1 MTKRRRQRLWF
12 MGGMFTCLAAGTLVL
27 TLVFR
32 DNIVFFYTP
41 SECMTKAK
49 VGETLRVG
57 GLVQAGSIIH
67 QTKGTIPHV
76 TFELGDGAH
85 TITVIY
91 EGILPDLFRPGQG
104 AVVEGRFEAE
114 PARLFRA
121 SVVLAKHDE
130 TYRPPK
136 GDTPLDADRLGKSLA
151 RGNA

>member
-12 MGGMFTCLAAGTLVL
+12 MGGMFTCLAAAALVL

-49 VGETLRVG
+49 VGQTLRVG
-57 GLVQAGSIIH
+57 GLVQAGTIIH
-67 QTKGTIPHV
+67 QTNGTTPQV
-76 TFELGDGAH
+76 TFELGDGARA
-85 TITVIY
+85 ITVVY
-91 EGILPDLFRPGQG
+91 EGILPDLFRAGQG
-104 AVVEGRFEAE
+104 AVVEGRFEAG

-130 TYRPPK
+130 TYRPPTK
-136 GDTPLDADRLGKSLA
+136 NTPLDVDHLSKSLA
-151 RGNA
+151 RRPT